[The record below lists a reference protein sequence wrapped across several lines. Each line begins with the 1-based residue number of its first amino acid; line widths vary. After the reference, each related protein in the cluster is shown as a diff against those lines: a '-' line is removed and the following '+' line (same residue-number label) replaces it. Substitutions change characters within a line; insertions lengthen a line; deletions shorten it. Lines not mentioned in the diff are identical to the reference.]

1 MLSMRV
7 SLFASALL
15 TLAFPLTVSATTFY
29 VSDGIGDDA
38 NNGQSWATAKKT
50 IQAGVDIAA
59 NGDAVLVT
67 NGTYVLTNQ
76 ISISNA
82 VSVQSVN
89 GAESTT
95 VNGNSLV
102 RCFYISHPNASLDGF
117 TIRGGYT
124 ATDGA
129 GVYLEGGGTVEHCA
143 IVGNLALG
151 WGGGVQIDYAGVL
164 NDCVVS
170 NNVANDS
177 GGGVAFYFGGMA
189 TNCSISWNS
198 SIKGGGVFG
207 EQGGVIANT
216 QIDHNLARITNIIN
230 VALGGGACGSSLS
243 LNDCSVFSNRAESFG
258 NVVNLRSLGGGAY
271 LYGTSTVQNVAVHD
285 NVTEGFGGGL
295 YLTSASSAKVCV
307 VANNTAGWGGGIYVT
322 NSFLYDSS
330 VIGNV
335 ATSSGGGVFSAH
347 GVVTNCQVSGNTAN
361 GYGGGGCYGSD
372 AAVFSGCTVEDNAGP
387 FFGFGGGLFLMGN
400 SLLSN
405 SVVSRNDGSGIVC
418 IQSIVDRCTIDSNTN
433 GSVYVRSSVQYT
445 RVGGGILLI
454 GSQLLNSKVAGNKT
468 RTYQSGSAAGA
479 TSASALGGGIYSD
492 SGTIRNCLI
501 TGNFVVADISF
512 SEGSIIGSKQYM
524 ANGAGIYATG
534 TVVESSTIMDNMT
547 RVNYSGPI
555 GPSTDQRGG
564 GACITPATTI
574 RNCIVYE
581 NHAGAV
587 DTINDIYGIAYGVVP
602 GVEYTCSTSVEP
614 WAILPADSG
623 NVTAPPMLDPSN
635 HLLLGSPCINTGA
648 NQPWMAETTDLDD
661 NPRIMD
667 GMVDMGAYEFDSQ
680 TETDLDGDGLPN
692 DWEEEYFGGPT
703 NANPNALCAN
713 GTHTALQ
720 AFIAGLDPA
729 DPAARFALHLAQ
741 PLSWNSASGRQYTVY
756 RTTNLLEGFQP
767 LQTGLVGGSFTD
779 VVHGAELKNYYKIGV
794 DLAP

>member
-1 MLSMRV
+1 MNFMRV
-7 SLFASALL
+7 SFAAATLLLLSLSLSAFAS
-15 TLAFPLTVSATTFY
+15 TFY
-29 VSDGIGDDA
+29 VSDEAGDDA
-38 NNGQSWATAKKT
+38 NNGQDWATAKKT
-50 IQAGVDIAA
+50 IQAGVDAA
-59 NGDAVLVT
+59 ASGNTVLVT
-67 NGTYVLTNQ
+67 NGNYVLTNQ

-82 VSVQSVN
+82 VTVRSVN
-89 GAESTT
+89 GAVSTI
-95 VNGNSLV
+95 VDGNGLV
-102 RCFYISHPNASLDGF
+102 RCFYLSHPNAGIDGF

-124 ATDGA
+124 ATDGG
-129 GVYLEGGGTVEHCA
+129 GVYLDGGGTVEHCD
-143 IVGNLALG
+143 IVGNLASN

-170 NNVANDS
+170 SNVANDS
-177 GGGVAFYFGGMA
+177 GGGIAFYFGGVA

-207 EQGGVIANT
+207 EQGGAVANS
-216 QIDHNLARITNIIN
+216 QIDNNLARITNITT
-230 VALGGGACGSSLS
+230 VAVGGGACGSLLS
-243 LNDCSVFSNRAESFG
+243 LNDCSVSSNRADSFG
-258 NVVNLRSLGGGAY
+258 NIFNFRSMGGGAY
-271 LYGTSTVQNVAVHD
+271 LCSSSTVQNVAVHD

-295 YLTSASSAKVCV
+295 YLADASSAKVCT
-307 VANNTAGWGGGIYVT
+307 VANNTAGWGGGIYAT

-330 VIGNV
+330 IIGNV

-347 GVVTNCQVSGNTAN
+347 GVVTNCQISGNAAN
-361 GYGGGGCYGSD
+361 GYGGGGCYGSA
-372 AAVFSGCTVEDNAGP
+372 AAVFSGCTVADNAGP

-418 IQSIVDRCTIDSNTN
+418 IQSVVNRCTIDSNTN
-433 GSVYVRSSVQYT
+433 GSVYVKSSVQYT

-454 GSQLLNSKVAGNKT
+454 GSQLLNSKVSGNKT
-468 RTYQSGSAAGA
+468 RTYLSGSATGA
-479 TSASALGGGIYSD
+479 ESASALGGGIYSD

-501 TGNFVVADISF
+501 TDNLVVADISF
-512 SEGSIIGSKQYM
+512 SEGSIIGSKQYN
-524 ANGAGIYATG
+524 ANGAGLYATG

-587 DTINDIYGIAYGVVP
+587 DTINDIYGLAYGIVP

-661 NPRIMD
+661 NPRIMG

-713 GTHTALQ
+713 GADSVLQ
-720 AFIAGLDPA
+720 AFIAGIDPT
-729 DPAARFALHLAQ
+729 DPAARFGLHLAQ

-756 RTTNLLEGFQP
+756 RTTNLLEDFQP
-767 LQTGLVGGSFTD
+767 LQTGIVGGSFTD

-794 DLAP
+794 ELAP